1 MKRGDSLLGQDV
13 GLSPIV
19 QQSGS
24 DLHLVLLGSNV
35 QRRVPILAPVG
46 KQHENK
52 GDTTAVSAEEARP
65 HKPALFYITPYC

>member
-35 QRRVPILAPVG
+35 QRGVPILAPVG

-52 GDTTAVSAEEARP
+52 GDTTAVSA
-65 HKPALFYITPYC
+65 